1 MAEWE
6 VVGEDLGTWVR
17 RVGTYIFVP
26 LQGVGGDVVL
36 LCILLEVFDEG
47 GEDCFEV
54 FFLASFG
61 RHCGRLGEPRT
72 LGWMVV
78 GIWGSKRSSGASR
91 GRRGIRYKSMAEKR
105 RFARGRACPIGKD
118 PTTSRQVINAQLY
131 ACKLP

>member
-17 RVGTYIFVP
+17 GVSTYIFVP

-36 LCILLEVFDEG
+36 LCILLEVLNEG

-61 RHCGRLGEPRT
+61 RHCGRLGEPQT
-72 LGWMVV
+72 LGRMVEGV
-78 GIWGSKRSSGASR
+78 WGSKRSSGASR
-91 GRRGIRYKSMAEKR
+91 GRSGYLIEINGRKSKIRS
-105 RFARGRACPIGKD
+105 GSG
-118 PTTSRQVINAQLY
+118 
-131 ACKLP
+131 LPNWEMPCR